1 MKGQTDP
8 MLPAGHL
15 KPIALAL
22 KPVVLA
28 SVAKPLALAAG
39 VAGSAMPAG
48 DPGINPNNN
57 GIPGLSTLQSIVG
70 GLLTA
75 GLIACVAGIVIA
87 AICWALGSHNGNS
100 RLAMSGRSGVLV
112 GLAAALIVGGADALV
127 TFFSTTGATL

>member
-1 MKGQTDP
+1 
-8 MLPAGHL
+8 MLSARHL

-28 SVAKPLALAAG
+28 SVAKPLTLAAG
-39 VAGSAMPAG
+39 VAGSALPAG

-127 TFFSTTGATL
+127 TFFSNTGATL

>member
-1 MKGQTDP
+1 
-8 MLPAGHL
+8 MLPAGYL
-15 KPIALAL
+15 KPIALVV
-22 KPVVLA
+22 KPVALTT
-28 SVAKPLALAAG
+28 VAKPLAVAAT
-39 VAGSAMPAG
+39 VALSALPAAN
-48 DPGINPNNN
+48 PGITPNGT
-57 GIPGLSTLQSIVG
+57 GIPGLSTLQSIAG

-127 TFFSTTGATL
+127 TFFSNTGATL

>member
-1 MKGQTDP
+1 
-8 MLPAGHL
+8 MLSAGHL
-15 KPIALAL
+15 KPIALAA
-22 KPVVLA
+22 KPVALTA
-28 SVAKPLALAAG
+28 VAKPVPVAVGAALRAL
-39 VAGSAMPAG
+39 PAT
-48 DPGINPNNN
+48 DPHITPNGT

-127 TFFSTTGATL
+127 TFFSNTGATL

>member
-1 MKGQTDP
+1 
-8 MLPAGHL
+8 MLFAGFF
-15 KPIALAL
+15 KPIAVAVKPMAL
-22 KPVVLA
+22 TAGSKPVALGVSVLV
-28 SVAKPLALAAG
+28 SGFPAA
-39 VAGSAMPAG
+39 
-48 DPGINPNNN
+48 DPGIKPNST
-57 GIPGLSTLQSIVG
+57 GIPGLSTLQSIAG

-127 TFFSTTGATL
+127 TFFSNTGATL

>member
-1 MKGQTDP
+1 

-15 KPIALAL
+15 KPIAVAL

-39 VAGSAMPAG
+39 SALPAG

-127 TFFSTTGATL
+127 TVFSHTGAPR

>member
-1 MKGQTDP
+1 
-8 MLPAGHL
+8 MLSTGHL
-15 KPIALAL
+15 KPIALAA
-22 KPVVLA
+22 KPVALTA
-28 SVAKPLALAAG
+28 VAKPVAVAVGAALSG
-39 VAGSAMPAG
+39 LSAT
-48 DPGINPNNN
+48 DPHITPNGT